1 MATPR
6 SVKDLARTLIA
17 IAAEKGLVPQILR
30 DLKTIEEAIKLDTNL
45 AVDLDETCVAL
56 KIRQKAI
63 RDALGDAVDPL
74 VVNTFLALQSRG
86 LLWTFSE
93 LRIAAVKEAEI
104 TAHHREAMVRT
115 ATKLTETEKH
125 TITKQLTDRFGGTVE
140 LEEEIDPSLIGGIEI
155 TVGDW
160 RIDDSVTGKLERLT
174 QALYV

>member
-17 IAAEKGLVPQILR
+17 LSAEKGLVPQVLR
-30 DLKTIEEAIKLDTNL
+30 DLKTVEEALRLDKDL

-56 KIRQKAI
+56 DKRQKAI

-74 VVNTFLALQSRG
+74 VVNTLLALQSRG

-93 LRIAAVKEAEI
+93 LHTAAVKEAEI
-104 TAHHREAMVRT
+104 TVHHREATVRT

-125 TITKQLTDRFGGTVE
+125 AVVRRLTERFGGTVE
-140 LEEEIDPSLIGGIEI
+140 LEEEIDPGLIGGIEI
-155 TVGDW
+155 TIGDW
-160 RIDDSVTGKLERLT
+160 KIDDSVHGKLQRLT